1 MRKVRPFAD
10 SVRQRDRSPSVI
22 SRPVVGLLRPLFGLT
37 VAPLDLKTI
46 HAGPHNVLFDVG

>member
-1 MRKVRPFAD
+1 
-10 SVRQRDRSPSVI
+10 
-22 SRPVVGLLRPLFGLT
+22 LRPLFGLT